1 MSPCRMSS
9 LSSLACQLYD
19 CFASEHFSEWRKHT
33 SGRALFRVQMVIS
46 ALGLKCHFNHKLP
59 FPCPVV
65 NTSIFPG
72 RGFSINQRS
81 LLYLNKSSTASANT
95 SIIRWLRLVG
105 VCHQLAVVASCAL
118 TEKFFCHAM
127 LLSQL
132 CLCISID
139 CEL

>member
-105 VCHQLAVVASCAL
+105 VCHHLAVVASCAL
-118 TEKFFCHAM
+118 TAKVFCHAM